1 MKEIYCFGT
10 SQTAGGGYEF
20 DAPSKWD
27 WPEEYWFIEY
37 EGEKTQSN
45 FSYPGRLQSISDE
58 YKVFNMGKS
67 GHGNDRSIRKAY
79 DVIKS
84 KTNEEL
90 KNVCFVFEYA
100 YVGRKEVF
108 LKNLDKYAICNY
120 SFLTE
125 KMDKVKLMGLA
136 IDYFYDDE
144 DTDKLLRMNRDSI
157 QDYLSKTLKY
167 DVETKKLEREFSI
180 FLSFLEN
187 MGIKFLLLSG
197 WPDFRDNHFQKNA
210 IAWDKLTPYKANPFG
225 MAAHEETITSETNGE
240 ITDAHNNYTI
250 NNWISKVV
258 YNRLINDKFL
268 NNLSRIPD
276 EYPYKRVTI
285 QNP

>member
-1 MKEIYCFGT
+1 
-10 SQTAGGGYEF
+10 
-20 DAPSKWD
+20 
-27 WPEEYWFIEY
+27 
-37 EGEKTQSN
+37 
-45 FSYPGRLQSISDE
+45 
-58 YKVFNMGKS
+58 
-67 GHGNDRSIRKAY
+67 
-79 DVIKS
+79 
-84 KTNEEL
+84 
-90 KNVCFVFEYA
+90 
-100 YVGRKEVF
+100 
-108 LKNLDKYAICNY
+108 
-120 SFLTE
+120 
-125 KMDKVKLMGLA
+125 
-136 IDYFYDDE
+136 
-144 DTDKLLRMNRDSI
+144 
-157 QDYLSKTLKY
+157 
-167 DVETKKLEREFSI
+167 
-180 FLSFLEN
+180 

-276 EYPYKRVTI
+276 GYPYKRVTI